1 MSRAFKVRVQG
12 NEMYFVLFCLVSA
25 ELEMKYIE
33 KQKKENIWRKL
44 DLTSVNLMIITSF
57 FNDDS

>member
-12 NEMYFVLFCLVSA
+12 NEMYFVLFGLVSA